1 MAQIGRTTVE
11 SPMHAMFGVKHPG
24 HDSKQLLQKQLF
36 DEAIGEG
43 RIDAALKDRLYALVD
58 APAPEGAMPG
68 PQSSPFDTAAK
79 EGIISDETSRWLS
92 DRYFEMSHGK
102 GVLCSGDA
110 EHIYDGV
117 EVTLDGQQ
125 LSTVQSG
132 YNVIK
137 AVNGAHVTLKNVE
150 VKKSGSSSHHECS
163 FTGYNA
169 GILAESGGVVDI
181 VDSTITSDA
190 TNGNNLFAHGEGS
203 VINLK
208 NCKLDAYGAASN
220 RTTYCSWGGQ
230 LNIENC
236 ELTTRGFTSAV
247 IVTDTGGGTIRVKDS
262 ALKLMGR
269 NSACI
274 YSTGDIYIDHCR
286 AVANEWEVC
295 VIVGHNSVHI
305 RDSYL
310 FSAKNQGVKV
320 FTKEGD
326 GATFEME
333 GGLFAVC
340 EGPVLFTTGNHA
352 HFTLRNVQ
360 VANPDG
366 IAFMADRQERGGMGG
381 PGMPPM
387 PGQSAVNDMYV
398 DLYEQTI
405 IGDTVCDDAHTIS
418 VALHEGSEYSG
429 AINSAHTAAAA
440 KLSLDEDSVWYATGE
455 SWLDVLKDDDETLF
469 NIISEYNI
477 HYDGSNPENA
487 WLGGETFE
495 LAGGGMLMPQ

>member
-1 MAQIGRTTVE
+1 MSVIGRITQE
-11 SPMHAMFGVKHPG
+11 SPMRAMFGVKHPG
-24 HDSKQLLQKQLF
+24 HDSKQKLQKQLF
-36 DEAIGEG
+36 EEAVSEG
-43 RIDAALKDRLYALVD
+43 MIDPGLKDKLLEIVD
-58 APAPEGAMPG
+58 APSPNGGMPG
-68 PQSSPFDTAAK
+68 PQASPFDTAAK
-79 EGIISDETSRWLS
+79 QGLISDEASGKLS
-92 DRYFEMSHGK
+92 ERYFEMSHGK

-117 EVTLDGQQ
+117 EVTIDGEE
-125 LSTVQSG
+125 LTTVQSG

-137 AVNGAHVTLKNVE
+137 AVNGAHVTLKNVN

-208 NCKLDAYGAASN
+208 NCKLDAYGEASN
-220 RTTYCSWGGQ
+220 RTTYCSWGGE

-262 ALKLMGR
+262 SLKLMGR

-274 YSTGDIYIDHCR
+274 YSTGQIHIDHCR

-295 VIVGHNSVHI
+295 VIVGQNGVYI
-305 RDSYL
+305 KDSYL
-310 FSAKNQGVKV
+310 FSSKNQGVKV

-326 GATFEME
+326 GATFVME

-360 VANPDG
+360 ISNPDG
-366 IAFMADRQERGGMGG
+366 IAFMADKNELGGMGG

-387 PGQSAVNDMYV
+387 PGQNAVNDMYV
-398 DLYEQTI
+398 DLYEQQI
-405 IGDTVCDDAHTIS
+405 KGDTICDDAHT
-418 VALHEGSEYSG
+418 VTVNLHEGSEYTG
-429 AINSAHTAAAA
+429 AVNNGNTAAAA
-440 KLSLDEDSVWYATGE
+440 KLTLDEDSMWYATGE
-455 SWLDVLKDDDETLF
+455 SWLDVLVDEDETLF
-469 NIISEYNI
+469 NIVSEYDI
-477 HYDGSNPENA
+477 HYDASNPENA
-487 WLGGETFE
+487 WLKGETYE
-495 LAGGGMLMPQ
+495 LAGGGMLMPK